1 MTRNCLKYLM
11 IITLFLM
18 MPTAHGEES
27 KLLKIG
33 GEFLIKSI
41 EKENASFVVVFK
53 AQDGGKDLVL
63 HTDHVHVGLQAGSK
77 LRLSAEVTHEGDLL
91 EINQVMVFIPIAEG
105 VKPIWMLSKS
115 YKSGNLPSRYIEMHD
130 PQSDYILF

>member
-1 MTRNCLKYLM
+1 MNRFFK
-11 IITLFLM
+11 
-18 MPTAHGEES
+18 TALLLTFIFFVSYARGEEA

-41 EKENASFVVVFK
+41 EKENSSFVVVFK

-63 HTDHVHVGLQAGSK
+63 HTDHIHVGLQTGSK
-77 LRLSAEVTHEGDLL
+77 LRLSAEVTHEGNVL
-91 EINQVMVFIPIAEG
+91 EINQVMVFMPIAEG
-105 VKPIWMLSKS
+105 VKPIWMLSRTFKNG
-115 YKSGNLPSRYIEMHD
+115 YLPSRYIEMHD